1 MDTIIKDTLSQHKIM
16 LDQNCKLIIS
26 HEEMVSRIIKE
37 FVEEAKHLSIEEII
51 KIVQDEHRFQRLNN
65 ENTIP
70 GYGTVRFDFFGCIDL
85 PQLDHTIKRIY
96 LNVEIQNDAYTK
108 YSLITRGDAYL
119 SRIQTT
125 QWGREYDDRN
135 YDGMKKVYLIWIL
148 PQAAKKRDGQVS
160 ICKTDEKNHLEKVES
175 YDKREQIVIY
185 LDKEHDTNKKYQEYD
200 EILTPLVVFLNNILD
215 YQGKIRIMKEYGFK
229 EIEKEVSDVCD
240 YANMLEKEY
249 LNKGIGIGV
258 EKGIEQ
264 GIEQGTQKKNIEH
277 VRKLMTKL
285 KMSFKEAIQF
295 LDIPEDEVKEI
306 EKYFK
311 S

>member
-16 LDQNCKLIIS
+16 LDQNCKLMIS
-26 HEEMVSRIIKE
+26 HEEMLSRIIKE

-96 LNVEIQNDAYTK
+96 LNVEIQNDAYPK

-125 QWGREYDDRN
+125 QWGKEYNDQN

-160 ICKTDEKNHLEKVES
+160 ICKTDEKKHLEKLES

-200 EILTPLVVFLNNILD
+200 EVLTPLVVFLNNILD
-215 YQGKIRIMKEYGFK
+215 YQGKIRIMREYGFK
-229 EIEKEVSDVCD
+229 EIEREVREVCD
-240 YANMLEKEY
+240 YANILEKEY

-264 GIEQGTQKKNIEH
+264 GTQNERIKNI
-277 VRKLMTKL
+277 RKLMIKL

-311 S
+311 L

>member
-16 LDQNCKLIIS
+16 LDQNCKLMIS
-26 HEEMVSRIIKE
+26 HEEMLSRIIKE

-65 ENTIP
+65 ENTIS

-85 PQLDHTIKRIY
+85 PQLDHTINRIY
-96 LNVEIQNDAYTK
+96 LNVEIQNDAYPK

-125 QWGREYDDRN
+125 QWGKEYNDQN

-160 ICKTDEKNHLEKVES
+160 ICKTDEEKQLEKVES

-200 EILTPLVVFLNNILD
+200 EVLTPLVVLLNNILD

-229 EIEKEVSDVCD
+229 EIEKEVREVCD
-240 YANMLEKEY
+240 YANILEKEY

-264 GIEQGTQKKNIEH
+264 GTQNERIKNI
-277 VRKLMTKL
+277 RKLMIKL

-311 S
+311 L

>member
-16 LDQNCKLIIS
+16 LDQNCKLMIS
-26 HEEMVSRIIKE
+26 HEEMLSRIIKE

-65 ENTIP
+65 ENTIS

-96 LNVEIQNDAYTK
+96 LNVEIQNDAYPK

-125 QWGREYDDRN
+125 QWGKEYNDQN

-160 ICKTDEKNHLEKVES
+160 ICKTDEEKQLEKVET

-185 LDKEHDTNKKYQEYD
+185 LDKEHDTSKKYQEYD

-229 EIEKEVSDVCD
+229 EIEKEVREVCD
-240 YANMLEKEY
+240 YANILEKEY

-264 GIEQGTQKKNIEH
+264 GTQNERIKNI
-277 VRKLMTKL
+277 RKLMIKL
-285 KMSFKEAIQF
+285 KMTFKEAIQF
-295 LDIPEDEVKEI
+295 LDILKDEVKEI

>member
-16 LDQNCKLIIS
+16 LDQNCKLMIS
-26 HEEMVSRIIKE
+26 HEEMLSRIIKE
-37 FVEEAKHLSIEEII
+37 FVEKAKHLSIEEII

-65 ENTIP
+65 ENSIP
-70 GYGTVRFDFFGCIDL
+70 GYGTVRFYFFGCIDL

-96 LNVEIQNDAYTK
+96 LNVEIQNDAYPK

-125 QWGREYDDRN
+125 QWGKEYNDQN

-160 ICKTDEKNHLEKVES
+160 ICKTDEKKHLEKLES

-185 LDKEHDTNKKYQEYD
+185 LDKEHDTSKKYQEYD

-229 EIEKEVSDVCD
+229 EIEKEVREVCD
-240 YANMLEKEY
+240 YANILEKEY
-249 LNKGIGIGV
+249 LNKGIGRGV

-264 GIEQGTQKKNIEH
+264 GTQNERIKNI
-277 VRKLMTKL
+277 RKLMIKL

-311 S
+311 L

>member
-1 MDTIIKDTLSQHKIM
+1 M
-16 LDQNCKLIIS
+16 IS
-26 HEEMVSRIIKE
+26 HEEMLSRIIKE

-65 ENTIP
+65 ENSIP

-85 PQLDHTIKRIY
+85 PQLDHTINRIY
-96 LNVEIQNDAYTK
+96 LNVEIQNDAYPK

-125 QWGREYDDRN
+125 QWGKEYNDQN

-160 ICKTDEKNHLEKVES
+160 ICKTDEEKQLEKVET

-200 EILTPLVVFLNNILD
+200 EVLTPLVVFFNNILD

-229 EIEKEVSDVCD
+229 EIEKEVREVCD
-240 YANMLEKEY
+240 YANILEKEY

-264 GIEQGTQKKNIEH
+264 GTQNERIKNI
-277 VRKLMTKL
+277 RKLMIKL

-311 S
+311 L

>member
-16 LDQNCKLIIS
+16 LDQNCKLMIS
-26 HEEMVSRIIKE
+26 HEEMLSRIIKE

-65 ENTIP
+65 ENSIP

-96 LNVEIQNDAYTK
+96 LNVEIQNDAYPK

-125 QWGREYDDRN
+125 QWGKEYNDQN

-160 ICKTDEKNHLEKVES
+160 ICKTDEKKHLEKLES
-175 YDKREQIVIY
+175 SDKREQIVIY

-200 EILTPLVVFLNNILD
+200 EVLTPLVVFLNNILD

-229 EIEKEVSDVCD
+229 EIEKEVREVCD
-240 YANMLEKEY
+240 YANILEKEY

-264 GIEQGTQKKNIEH
+264 GTQNERIKNI
-277 VRKLMTKL
+277 RKLMIKL

>member
-1 MDTIIKDTLSQHKIM
+1 M
-16 LDQNCKLIIS
+16 L
-26 HEEMVSRIIKE
+26 SRIIKE

-65 ENTIP
+65 ENSIP

-96 LNVEIQNDAYTK
+96 LNVEIQNDAYPK

-125 QWGREYDDRN
+125 QWGKEYNDQN

-160 ICKTDEKNHLEKVES
+160 ICKTDEEKQLEKVET

-200 EILTPLVVFLNNILD
+200 EVLTPLVVFFNNILD

-229 EIEKEVSDVCD
+229 EIEKEVREVCD
-240 YANMLEKEY
+240 YANILEKEY

-264 GIEQGTQKKNIEH
+264 GTQNERIKNI
-277 VRKLMTKL
+277 RKLMIKL

-311 S
+311 L

>member
-16 LDQNCKLIIS
+16 LDQNCKLMIS
-26 HEEMVSRIIKE
+26 HEEMLSRIIKE

-65 ENTIP
+65 ENTIS

-85 PQLDHTIKRIY
+85 PQLDHTINRIY
-96 LNVEIQNDAYTK
+96 LNVEIQNDAYPK

-125 QWGREYDDRN
+125 QWGKEYNDQN

-160 ICKTDEKNHLEKVES
+160 ICKTDEKKHLEKLES

-185 LDKEHDTNKKYQEYD
+185 LDKEHDTSKKYQEYD

-229 EIEKEVSDVCD
+229 EIEKEVREVCD
-240 YANMLEKEY
+240 YANILEKEY

-264 GIEQGTQKKNIEH
+264 GTQNERIKNI
-277 VRKLMTKL
+277 RKLMIKL

>member
-16 LDQNCKLIIS
+16 LDQNCKLMIS
-26 HEEMVSRIIKE
+26 HEEMLSKIIKE
-37 FVEEAKHLSIEEII
+37 FVEETKHLSIEEII
-51 KIVQDEHRFQRLNN
+51 EIVQDEHRFQRLNN
-65 ENTIP
+65 ENTIS

-85 PQLDHTIKRIY
+85 PQLDHTINRIY
-96 LNVEIQNDAYTK
+96 LNVEIQNDAYPK

-125 QWGREYDDRN
+125 QWGKEYNDQN

-160 ICKTDEKNHLEKVES
+160 ICKTDEEKQLEKVET

-200 EILTPLVVFLNNILD
+200 EVLTPLVVFLNNILD

-229 EIEKEVSDVCD
+229 EIEKEVREVCD
-240 YANMLEKEY
+240 YANILEKEY

-264 GIEQGTQKKNIEH
+264 GTQNERIKNI
-277 VRKLMTKL
+277 RKLMIKL
-285 KMSFKEAIQF
+285 KMTFKEAIQF
-295 LDIPEDEVKEI
+295 LDILKDEVKEI

>member
-1 MDTIIKDTLSQHKIM
+1 MDALIKDTLSQHKIM
-16 LDQNCKLIIS
+16 LDQNCKLMIS
-26 HEEMVSRIIKE
+26 HEEMLSRIIKE
-37 FVEEAKHLSIEEII
+37 FVEEAKYLSIEEII
-51 KIVQDEHRFQRLNN
+51 EIVQDEHRFQRLNN
-65 ENTIP
+65 ENTIS

-85 PQLDHTIKRIY
+85 PQLDHTINRIY
-96 LNVEIQNDAYTK
+96 LNVEIQNDAYPK

-125 QWGREYDDRN
+125 QWGKEYNDQN

-148 PQAAKKRDGQVS
+148 PQTAKKRDGQVS
-160 ICKTDEKNHLEKVES
+160 ICKTDEEKQLEKVES

-200 EILTPLVVFLNNILD
+200 EVLTPLVVFLNNILD

-229 EIEKEVSDVCD
+229 EIEKEVREVCD
-240 YANMLEKEY
+240 YANILEKEY

-264 GIEQGTQKKNIEH
+264 GTQNERIKNI
-277 VRKLMTKL
+277 RKLMIKL

-311 S
+311 L

>member
-1 MDTIIKDTLSQHKIM
+1 MDALIKDTLSQHKIM
-16 LDQNCKLIIS
+16 LDQNCKLMIS
-26 HEEMVSRIIKE
+26 HEEMLSRIIKE

-96 LNVEIQNDAYTK
+96 LNVEIQNDAYPK

-125 QWGREYDDRN
+125 QWGKEYNDQN

-160 ICKTDEKNHLEKVES
+160 ICKTDEEKQLEKVET

-185 LDKEHDTNKKYQEYD
+185 LDKEHDTSKKYQEYD

-229 EIEKEVSDVCD
+229 EIEKEVREVCD

-264 GIEQGTQKKNIEH
+264 GTQNERIKNI
-277 VRKLMTKL
+277 RKLMIKL

>member
-16 LDQNCKLIIS
+16 LDQNCKLMIS
-26 HEEMVSRIIKE
+26 HEEMLSRVIKE

-65 ENTIP
+65 ENTIS

-96 LNVEIQNDAYTK
+96 LNVEIQNDAYPK

-125 QWGREYDDRN
+125 QWGKEYNDQN

-160 ICKTDEKNHLEKVES
+160 ICKTDEEKQLEEVET

-185 LDKEHDTNKKYQEYD
+185 LDKEHDTSKKYQEYD

-229 EIEKEVSDVCD
+229 EIEKEVREVCD
-240 YANMLEKEY
+240 YANILEKEY

-264 GIEQGTQKKNIEH
+264 GTQNERIKNI
-277 VRKLMTKL
+277 RKLMIKL

>member
-16 LDQNCKLIIS
+16 LDQNCKLMIS
-26 HEEMVSRIIKE
+26 HEEMLSRIIKE

-65 ENTIP
+65 ENSIP

-85 PQLDHTIKRIY
+85 PQSDHTIKRIY
-96 LNVEIQNDAYTK
+96 LNVEIQNDAYPK

-125 QWGREYDDRN
+125 QWGKEYNDQN

-160 ICKTDEKNHLEKVES
+160 ICKTDEEKQLEKVET

-185 LDKEHDTNKKYQEYD
+185 LDKEHDTSKKYQEYD

-229 EIEKEVSDVCD
+229 EIEKEVREVCD

-264 GIEQGTQKKNIEH
+264 GTQNERIKNI
-277 VRKLMTKL
+277 RKLMIKL

>member
-16 LDQNCKLIIS
+16 LDQNCKLMIS
-26 HEEMVSRIIKE
+26 HEEMLSRIIKE

-65 ENTIP
+65 ENSIP

-85 PQLDHTIKRIY
+85 PQLDHTINRIY
-96 LNVEIQNDAYTK
+96 LNVEIQNDAYPK

-125 QWGREYDDRN
+125 QWGKEYNDQN

-160 ICKTDEKNHLEKVES
+160 ICKTDEEKQLEKVET

-200 EILTPLVVFLNNILD
+200 EVLTPLVVFLNNILD

-229 EIEKEVSDVCD
+229 EIEKEVREVCD
-240 YANMLEKEY
+240 YANILEKEY

-264 GIEQGTQKKNIEH
+264 GTQNERIKNI
-277 VRKLMTKL
+277 RKLMIKL

-311 S
+311 L

>member
-16 LDQNCKLIIS
+16 LDQNCKLMIS
-26 HEEMVSRIIKE
+26 HEEMLSRIIKE

-65 ENTIP
+65 ENTIS

-85 PQLDHTIKRIY
+85 PQLDHTINRIY
-96 LNVEIQNDAYTK
+96 LNVEIQNDAYPK

-125 QWGREYDDRN
+125 QWGKEYNDQN

-160 ICKTDEKNHLEKVES
+160 ICKTDEEKQLEKVET

-229 EIEKEVSDVCD
+229 EIEKEVREVCD

-264 GIEQGTQKKNIEH
+264 GTQNERIKNI
-277 VRKLMTKL
+277 RKLMIKL

-311 S
+311 L

>member
-16 LDQNCKLIIS
+16 LDQNCKLMIS
-26 HEEMVSRIIKE
+26 HEEMLSRIIKE
-37 FVEEAKHLSIEEII
+37 FVEEAKYLSIEEII

-65 ENTIP
+65 ENSIP

-96 LNVEIQNDAYTK
+96 LNVEIQNDAYPK

-125 QWGREYDDRN
+125 QWGKEYNDQN

-160 ICKTDEKNHLEKVES
+160 ICKTDEKKHLEKLES

-200 EILTPLVVFLNNILD
+200 EVLTPLVVFLNNILD

-229 EIEKEVSDVCD
+229 EIEREVREVCD
-240 YANMLEKEY
+240 YANILEKEY

-264 GIEQGTQKKNIEH
+264 GTQNERIKNI
-277 VRKLMTKL
+277 RKLMIKL

-311 S
+311 L

>member
-16 LDQNCKLIIS
+16 LDQNCKLMIS
-26 HEEMVSRIIKE
+26 HEEMLSRIIKE

-96 LNVEIQNDAYTK
+96 LNVEIQNDAYPK

-125 QWGREYDDRN
+125 QWGKEYNDQN

-160 ICKTDEKNHLEKVES
+160 ICKTDEEKQLEKVET

-185 LDKEHDTNKKYQEYD
+185 LDKEHDTSKKYQEYD

-229 EIEKEVSDVCD
+229 EREREVREVCD
-240 YANMLEKEY
+240 YANILEKEY

-264 GIEQGTQKKNIEH
+264 GTQNERIKNI
-277 VRKLMTKL
+277 RKLMIKL

-311 S
+311 L

>member
-1 MDTIIKDTLSQHKIM
+1 
-16 LDQNCKLIIS
+16 
-26 HEEMVSRIIKE
+26 
-37 FVEEAKHLSIEEII
+37 
-51 KIVQDEHRFQRLNN
+51 
-65 ENTIP
+65 
-70 GYGTVRFDFFGCIDL
+70 
-85 PQLDHTIKRIY
+85 
-96 LNVEIQNDAYTK
+96 
-108 YSLITRGDAYL
+108 
-119 SRIQTT
+119 
-125 QWGREYDDRN
+125 
-135 YDGMKKVYLIWIL
+135 MKKVYLIWIL

-160 ICKTDEKNHLEKVES
+160 ICKTDEEKQLEKVES

-185 LDKEHDTNKKYQEYD
+185 LDKEHDTSKKYQEHD

-229 EIEKEVSDVCD
+229 EIEKEVREVCD

-264 GIEQGTQKKNIEH
+264 GTQNERIKNI
-277 VRKLMTKL
+277 RKLMIKL

>member
-16 LDQNCKLIIS
+16 LDQNCKLMIS
-26 HEEMVSRIIKE
+26 HEEMLSRIIKE

-65 ENTIP
+65 ENTIS

-85 PQLDHTIKRIY
+85 PQLDHTINRIY
-96 LNVEIQNDAYTK
+96 LNVEIQNDAYPK

-125 QWGREYDDRN
+125 QWGKEYNDQN

-160 ICKTDEKNHLEKVES
+160 ICKTDEEKQLEKVET

-185 LDKEHDTNKKYQEYD
+185 LDKEHDTSKKYQEYD
-200 EILTPLVVFLNNILD
+200 EVLTLLVVFLNNILD
-215 YQGKIRIMKEYGFK
+215 YQGKIRIMKEYRFK
-229 EIEKEVSDVCD
+229 EIEKEVREVCD
-240 YANMLEKEY
+240 YANILEKEY

-264 GIEQGTQKKNIEH
+264 GTQNERIKNI
-277 VRKLMTKL
+277 RKLMIKL

-311 S
+311 L

>member
-16 LDQNCKLIIS
+16 LDQNCKLMIS
-26 HEEMVSRIIKE
+26 HEEMLSRIIKE

-96 LNVEIQNDAYTK
+96 LNVEIQNDAYPK
-108 YSLITRGDAYL
+108 YSLITRGDTYL

-125 QWGREYDDRN
+125 QWGKEYNDQN

-148 PQAAKKRDGQVS
+148 PQAAKKRDEQVS
-160 ICKTDEKNHLEKVES
+160 ICKTDEKKHLEKLES

-200 EILTPLVVFLNNILD
+200 EVLTPLVVFLNNILD

-229 EIEKEVSDVCD
+229 EIEKEVREVCD
-240 YANMLEKEY
+240 YANILEKEY

-264 GIEQGTQKKNIEH
+264 GTQNERIKNI
-277 VRKLMTKL
+277 RKLMIKL

-311 S
+311 L

>member
-16 LDQNCKLIIS
+16 LDQNCKLMIS
-26 HEEMVSRIIKE
+26 HEEMLSRIIKE

-65 ENTIP
+65 ENSIP

-96 LNVEIQNDAYTK
+96 LNVEIQNDAYPK

-125 QWGREYDDRN
+125 QWGKEYNDQN

-160 ICKTDEKNHLEKVES
+160 ICKTDEKKHLEKLES

-200 EILTPLVVFLNNILD
+200 EVLTPLVVFLNNILD
-215 YQGKIRIMKEYGFK
+215 YQGKIRIMKEYRFK
-229 EIEKEVSDVCD
+229 EIEKEVREVCD
-240 YANMLEKEY
+240 YANILEKEY

-264 GIEQGTQKKNIEH
+264 GTQNERIKNI
-277 VRKLMTKL
+277 RKLMIKL

-311 S
+311 L

>member
-16 LDQNCKLIIS
+16 LDQNCKLMIS
-26 HEEMVSRIIKE
+26 HEEMLSRIIKE

-65 ENTIP
+65 ENSIP

-85 PQLDHTIKRIY
+85 PQLDHTINRIY
-96 LNVEIQNDAYTK
+96 LNVEIQNDAYPK

-125 QWGREYDDRN
+125 QWGKEYNDQN

-160 ICKTDEKNHLEKVES
+160 ICKTDEEKQLEKVET

-200 EILTPLVVFLNNILD
+200 EVLTPLVVFLNNILD

-229 EIEKEVSDVCD
+229 EIEKEVREVCD

-264 GIEQGTQKKNIEH
+264 GTQNERIKNI
-277 VRKLMTKL
+277 RKLMIKL

-311 S
+311 L

>member
-16 LDQNCKLIIS
+16 LDQNCKLMIS
-26 HEEMVSRIIKE
+26 HEEMLSRIIKE

-65 ENTIP
+65 ENTIS

-85 PQLDHTIKRIY
+85 PQLDHTINRIY
-96 LNVEIQNDAYTK
+96 LNVEIQNDAYPK

-125 QWGREYDDRN
+125 QWGKEYNDQN

-148 PQAAKKRDGQVS
+148 PQTAKKRDGQVS
-160 ICKTDEKNHLEKVES
+160 ICKTDEEKQLEKVES

-200 EILTPLVVFLNNILD
+200 EVLTPLVVFLNNILD

-229 EIEKEVSDVCD
+229 EIEKEVREVCD
-240 YANMLEKEY
+240 YANILEKEY

-264 GIEQGTQKKNIEH
+264 GTQNERIKNI
-277 VRKLMTKL
+277 RKLMIKL

>member
-16 LDQNCKLIIS
+16 LDQNCKLMIS
-26 HEEMVSRIIKE
+26 HEEMLSRIIKE

-65 ENTIP
+65 ENSIP

-96 LNVEIQNDAYTK
+96 LNVEIQNDAYPK

-125 QWGREYDDRN
+125 QWGKEYNDQN

-160 ICKTDEKNHLEKVES
+160 ICKTDEKNHLEKLES

-185 LDKEHDTNKKYQEYD
+185 FDKEHDTSKKYQEYD

-229 EIEKEVSDVCD
+229 EIEKEVREVCD
-240 YANMLEKEY
+240 YANILEKEY

-264 GIEQGTQKKNIEH
+264 GTQNERIKNI
-277 VRKLMTKL
+277 RKLMIKL

-295 LDIPEDEVKEI
+295 LDKPEDEVKEI

-311 S
+311 L

>member
-16 LDQNCKLIIS
+16 LDQNCKLMIS
-26 HEEMVSRIIKE
+26 HEEMLSRIIKE

-96 LNVEIQNDAYTK
+96 LNVEIQNDAYPK

-125 QWGREYDDRN
+125 QWGKEYNDQN

-160 ICKTDEKNHLEKVES
+160 ICKTDEEKQLEKVET

-185 LDKEHDTNKKYQEYD
+185 LDKEHDTSKKYQEYD

-229 EIEKEVSDVCD
+229 EIEKEVRDVCD
-240 YANMLEKEY
+240 YANILEKEY

-264 GIEQGTQKKNIEH
+264 GTQNERIKNI
-277 VRKLMTKL
+277 RKLMIKL

-311 S
+311 L

>member
-16 LDQNCKLIIS
+16 LDQNCKLMIS
-26 HEEMVSRIIKE
+26 HEEMLSRIIKE

-65 ENTIP
+65 ENSIP

-96 LNVEIQNDAYTK
+96 LNVEIQNDAYPK

-125 QWGREYDDRN
+125 QWGKEYNDQN

-148 PQAAKKRDGQVS
+148 PQVAKKRDGQVS
-160 ICKTDEKNHLEKVES
+160 ICKTDEKKHLEKLES

-200 EILTPLVVFLNNILD
+200 EVLTPLVVFLNNILD

-229 EIEKEVSDVCD
+229 EIEREVREVCD
-240 YANMLEKEY
+240 YANILEKEY

-264 GIEQGTQKKNIEH
+264 GTQNERIKNI
-277 VRKLMTKL
+277 RKLMIKL

-311 S
+311 L

>member
-16 LDQNCKLIIS
+16 LDQNCKLMIS
-26 HEEMVSRIIKE
+26 HEEMLSRIIKE

-65 ENTIP
+65 ENTIS

-85 PQLDHTIKRIY
+85 PQLDHTINRIY
-96 LNVEIQNDAYTK
+96 LNVEIQNDAYPK

-125 QWGREYDDRN
+125 QWGKEYNDQN

-160 ICKTDEKNHLEKVES
+160 ICKTDEEKQLEKVES

-200 EILTPLVVFLNNILD
+200 EVLTPLVVFLNNILD

-229 EIEKEVSDVCD
+229 EIEKEVREVCD
-240 YANMLEKEY
+240 YANILEKEY

-264 GIEQGTQKKNIEH
+264 GTQNERIKNI
-277 VRKLMTKL
+277 RKLMIKL

>member
-16 LDQNCKLIIS
+16 LDQNCKLMIS
-26 HEEMVSRIIKE
+26 HEEMLSRIIKE

-65 ENTIP
+65 ENSIP

-85 PQLDHTIKRIY
+85 PQLDHTINRIY
-96 LNVEIQNDAYTK
+96 LNVEIQNDAYPK

-125 QWGREYDDRN
+125 QWGKEYNDQN

-160 ICKTDEKNHLEKVES
+160 ICKTDEEKQLEKVET

-200 EILTPLVVFLNNILD
+200 EVLTPLIVFLNNILD

-229 EIEKEVSDVCD
+229 EIEKEVREVCD
-240 YANMLEKEY
+240 YANILEKEY

-264 GIEQGTQKKNIEH
+264 GTQNERIKNI
-277 VRKLMTKL
+277 RKLMIKL

-311 S
+311 L

>member
-16 LDQNCKLIIS
+16 LDQNCKLMIS
-26 HEEMVSRIIKE
+26 HEEMLSRIIKE

-65 ENTIP
+65 ENSIP

-96 LNVEIQNDAYTK
+96 LNVEIQNDAYPK

-125 QWGREYDDRN
+125 QWGKEYNDQN

-160 ICKTDEKNHLEKVES
+160 ICKTDEKKHLEKLES

-185 LDKEHDTNKKYQEYD
+185 LDKEHDTSKKYQEYD

-215 YQGKIRIMKEYGFK
+215 YQGKIRIMKEYRFK
-229 EIEKEVSDVCD
+229 EIEKEVREVCD
-240 YANMLEKEY
+240 YANILEKEY

-264 GIEQGTQKKNIEH
+264 GTQNERIKNI
-277 VRKLMTKL
+277 RKLMIKL

-311 S
+311 L

>member
-16 LDQNCKLIIS
+16 LDQNCKLMIS
-26 HEEMVSRIIKE
+26 HEEMLSRIIKE

-65 ENTIP
+65 ENSIP
-70 GYGTVRFDFFGCIDL
+70 GYGTVRFDFFVCIDL
-85 PQLDHTIKRIY
+85 PQPDHTIKRIY
-96 LNVEIQNDAYTK
+96 LNVEIQNDAYPK

-125 QWGREYDDRN
+125 QWGKEYNDQN

-160 ICKTDEKNHLEKVES
+160 ICKTDEEKQLEKVET

-185 LDKEHDTNKKYQEYD
+185 LDKEHDTSKKYQEYD

-229 EIEKEVSDVCD
+229 EIEREVREVCD
-240 YANMLEKEY
+240 YANILEKEY

-264 GIEQGTQKKNIEH
+264 GTQNERIKNI
-277 VRKLMTKL
+277 RKLMIKL

-311 S
+311 L

>member
-16 LDQNCKLIIS
+16 LGQNCKLMIS
-26 HEEMVSRIIKE
+26 HEEMLSRIIKE

-96 LNVEIQNDAYTK
+96 LNVEIQNDAYPK

-119 SRIQTT
+119 SRIQAT
-125 QWGREYDDRN
+125 QWGKEYNDQN

-160 ICKTDEKNHLEKVES
+160 ICKTDEEKQLEKVET

-185 LDKEHDTNKKYQEYD
+185 LDKEHDTSKKYQEYD

-229 EIEKEVSDVCD
+229 EIEKEVREVCD

-264 GIEQGTQKKNIEH
+264 GTQNERIKNI
-277 VRKLMTKL
+277 RKLMIKL

-311 S
+311 L

>member
-1 MDTIIKDTLSQHKIM
+1 MDTIIKDTLSQHKVM
-16 LDQNCKLIIS
+16 LDQNCKLMIS
-26 HEEMVSRIIKE
+26 HEEMLSRIIKE

-65 ENTIP
+65 ENSIP

-96 LNVEIQNDAYTK
+96 LNVEIQNDAYPK

-125 QWGREYDDRN
+125 QWGKEYNDQN

-160 ICKTDEKNHLEKVES
+160 ICKTDEEKQLEKVET

-229 EIEKEVSDVCD
+229 EIEKEVREVCD
-240 YANMLEKEY
+240 YANILEKEY

-264 GIEQGTQKKNIEH
+264 GTQNERIKNI
-277 VRKLMTKL
+277 RKLMIKL

-311 S
+311 L

>member
-16 LDQNCKLIIS
+16 LDQNCKLMIS
-26 HEEMVSRIIKE
+26 HEEMLSRIIKE

-65 ENTIP
+65 ENSIP

-96 LNVEIQNDAYTK
+96 LNVEIQNDTYPK
-108 YSLITRGDAYL
+108 YSLITRGDTYL

-125 QWGREYDDRN
+125 QWGKEYNDQN

-160 ICKTDEKNHLEKVES
+160 ICKTDEKKHLEKLES

-200 EILTPLVVFLNNILD
+200 EVLTPLVVFLNNILD
-215 YQGKIRIMKEYGFK
+215 YQGKIRIMKEYRFK
-229 EIEKEVSDVCD
+229 EIEKEVREVCD
-240 YANMLEKEY
+240 YANILEKEY

-264 GIEQGTQKKNIEH
+264 GTQNERIKNI
-277 VRKLMTKL
+277 RKLMIKL